1 MSMASSA
8 GAECPILVWML
19 SIHRQISP
27 EVRVARYNART
38 PSHSSRRFQDYEQ
51 CYNLVREALPYTNPR
66 HAPESYESFREWPL
80 PP

>member
-19 SIHRQISP
+19 SIQRQISP
-27 EVRVARYNART
+27 EVRVAHYYSLSS
-38 PSHSSRRFQDYEQ
+38 SHSSRRSQDYEL

-66 HAPESYESFREWPL
+66 HAPESYESFREWPSL
-80 PP
+80 S